1 MAKVKKKPKFAPA
14 APIRLKRLWKT
25 YPAFNQIARYLHVN
39 PAYVYKAMIL
49 GKLPANENIRVK
61 FGLPRRA
68 RIKHPIKPVKQVPP
82 EHVKWWRRLDKLNRD
97 EIIHLAWL
105 STDKRS
111 SPVDKRS
118 SPVDKRSSP
127 VDKENKHVSR
137 RLRTP

>member
-1 MAKVKKKPKFAPA
+1 MEKVKKKPKFSANAPR
-14 APIRLKRLWKT
+14 RLKHLWKIF
-25 YPAFNQIARYLHVN
+25 PAFNQIARYLHVN

-118 SPVDKRSSP
+118 SPVDK
-127 VDKENKHVSR
+127 ENKHVQR